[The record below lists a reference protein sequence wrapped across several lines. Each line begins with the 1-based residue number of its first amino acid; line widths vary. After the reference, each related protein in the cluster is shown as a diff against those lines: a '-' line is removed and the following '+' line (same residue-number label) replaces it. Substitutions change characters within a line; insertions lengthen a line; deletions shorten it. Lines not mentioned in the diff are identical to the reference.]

1 MRRLVIAVSEAGHSK
16 ALLAELARKEAEL
29 QEITDR
35 LLSNSQESIE
45 ARAGEIRTLVI
56 DAAQNPRTLLRED
69 TALARTEV
77 LKHFGEI
84 AMIPNRNQKHRFYIA
99 EGNWHLLGRDP
110 IVDRG
115 RQSRD
120 WRLRM
125 VAGVRF
131 ELTTFGL

>member
-1 MRRLVIAVSEAGHSK
+1 MTWRD
-16 ALLAELARKEAEL
+16 ALLGELARKEAEL

-45 ARAGEIRTLVI
+45 ARIGEIRTLVTEGI
-56 DAAQNPRTLLRED
+56 QRLSTLPRED
-69 TALARTEV
+69 AALARAEL
-77 LKHFGEI
+77 LKHSGEI
-84 AMIPNRNQKHRFYIA
+84 TMFPHRNEKYRFYIA
-99 EGNWHLLGRDP
+99 EGNWDLLGRDP
-110 IVDRG
+110 IMDRG
-115 RQSRD
+115 RQCHD